1 MRFLSNFCRFKHSE
15 TICGPQLIGAQAA
28 KEFYLHNV
36 DAFIGPVC
44 NDAVVPLSYM
54 SRNWNVP
61 VLTPRGNTRLIRN
74 TTIFPNV
81 ISLHPF
87 DKFELVKFIV
97 YILDKYNWEHITVFV
112 DKDNRVLETTGDS
125 FYKYLETAQN
135 LYWSYIPIY
144 SSTFSDDDYD
154 RKLIEASLSSR
165 VFILFM
171 GINDVRRIMLRAAFL
186 GMTTGDHVYLV
197 PEFQGN
203 ARITSDI
210 WRRNDKTDVKAR
222 KAFRSIL
229 FVNIL
234 SLPLSSYDYML
245 SRLNFKVFGNDY
257 LNFLIADAKEQADM
271 DSVSADDREVQ
282 QAILAGYYNAIMIYL
297 KVANETLAEGG
308 DLSDGRDIVRRISNR
323 NFEGIAGNI
332 HINRD
337 GHRDT
342 DMALVD
348 MTDPWEGTFERVGTY
363 KAELGEL
370 VLTPGVTIS
379 WPGGGGPVMDIPECG
394 FQDMLCSAFD
404 DSSGSGGIAIG
415 LAVSISA
422 IVIAAGVGIALALK
436 MRYNLRMKQ
445 LTWWKI
451 EIDELQS
458 LKVNQTKSTLSS
470 SVTQSKVDTQ
480 PSSVVDSSLCMYK
493 GNIVKTLV
501 VSNTHFQMNAGIL
514 KEFEEI
520 RDMNHP
526 NLLTIIGACLEGER
540 RVVVTEHCPKG
551 SLQEMLVNDTRF
563 EFDLLFMTS
572 LVADIV
578 KALTYIHKRSLK
590 YHGRLTSEVCMI
602 DSRFSVKVGSYGLPT
617 IYGKLKIEGKEE
629 GTEKDKLWTAPEHLR
644 SGEHKGSVNGDIY
657 SLGII
662 ISEILSRDEPYSNDK
677 EYLTIREIL
686 YKIQFSENPPFR
698 PAVSCTPDLIPLE
711 DLMKACWD
719 EKPEN
724 RPGLYEISSTLNR
737 IINSNSKH
745 GSLVD
750 NLLQRLEKYST
761 NLEKIV
767 EDKVDELR
775 QEKHKSEEL
784 LRQMLPKMVADR
796 LKAGLSV
803 DPELYESVTI
813 YFSDIV
819 GFTEMCAELKPV
831 QIINLLNDLYS
842 TFDGII
848 GNYDVYKVETIGDAY
863 MVVSGLPTR
872 NGDEHARQ
880 IARMSLALVKVISTF
895 TPVETSEDRLMLR
908 IGLHSGPVCAGV
920 VGLKMP
926 RYCLFGESVNTA
938 SAMEAGGMEW
948 KIHMSSSTADILKTF
963 GSFTMKRR
971 GDMEVPGKDEKIET
985 YWLLGEKDESTDT
998 AP

>member
-1 MRFLSNFCRFKHSE
+1 M
-15 TICGPQLIGAQAA
+15 Q
-28 KEFYLHNV
+28 
-36 DAFIGPVC
+36 VC
-44 NDAVVPLSYM
+44 HGHGGLRDI
-54 SRNWNVP
+54 
-61 VLTPRGNTRLIRN
+61 TRKK
-74 TTIFPNV
+74 TTFTTFFTL
-81 ISLHPF
+81 LHPF

-125 FYKYLETAQN
+125 LYKYLETAQN
-135 LYWSYIPIY
+135 IFWNYIPVY
-144 SSTFSDDDYD
+144 STTFTDAEYEE
-154 RKLIEASLSSR
+154 KLIEASASSR

-171 GINDVRRIMLRAAFL
+171 SINDVRKMMLRAAYL
-186 GMTTGDHVYLV
+186 GMTTGDNVYIV
-197 PEFQGN
+197 PEFQGS
-203 ARITSDI
+203 ARITSDT
-210 WRRNDKTDVKAR
+210 WRRNDATDVKAR

-245 SRLNFKVFGNDY
+245 SRLNFKVFGNEY
-257 LNFLIADAKEQADM
+257 LNFLVADKEEQADM

-297 KVANETLAEGG
+297 KVANETLAEGRK
-308 DLSDGRDIVRRISNR
+308 LSDGRDIVRRISNR

-363 KAELGEL
+363 MAELGEL

-379 WPGGGGPVMDIPECG
+379 WPGGGGPIQDIPECG
-394 FQDMLCSAFD
+394 FQDLLCSTYGQD
-404 DSSGSGGIAIG
+404 EESGGMTIG
-415 LAVSISA
+415 LSTGISGL
-422 IVIAAGVGIALALK
+422 VIACGVVIVLTLK
-436 MRYNLRMKQ
+436 SRFNQRMKQ

-451 EIDELQS
+451 DISELQS
-458 LKVNQTKSTLSS
+458 MKINETKSTLSS
-470 SVTQSKVDTQ
+470 SVTQSRPETN
-480 PSSVVDSSLCMYK
+480 PSSVFDNTVFMYK
-493 GNIVKTLV
+493 GNPVKTHNL
-501 VSNTHFQMNAGIL
+501 STTNFHMNNFVL
-514 KEFEEI
+514 REFEEI

-526 NLLTIIGACLEGER
+526 NLLTMIGACLEGEN
-540 RVVVTEHCPKG
+540 RVLVTEHCPKG
-551 SLQEMLVNDTRF
+551 SLHEMLINNTRF
-563 EFDLLFMTS
+563 DLDLEFMTS
-572 LVADIV
+572 LVSDIV
-578 KALTYIHKRSLK
+578 KAMIYIHKRSLK
-590 YHGRLTSEVCMI
+590 CHGRLTSEVCLI

-617 IYGKLKIEGKEE
+617 IYEALKNDSKQEGNDSDR
-629 GTEKDKLWTAPEHLR
+629 DKLWTAPEHLR
-644 SGEHKGSVNGDIY
+644 TPDAGGSVTGDIY

-662 ISEILSRDEPYSNDK
+662 ISEILSRDEPYSNDR
-677 EYLTIREIL
+677 EYLTTREIL
-686 YKIQFSENPPFR
+686 YKIQFSETPPFR
-698 PAVSCTPDLIPLE
+698 PAVTCTPDLIPL
-711 DLMKACWD
+711 DNLMKQCWD
-719 EKPEN
+719 ENPEK
-724 RPGLYEISSTLNR
+724 RPSLYDISSQLNR
-737 IINSNSKH
+737 ILNSNSKH

-750 NLLQRLEKYST
+750 NLLDRLEKYSN

-775 QEKHKSEEL
+775 HEKHKSEEL

-796 LKAGLSV
+796 LKVGLSV
-803 DPELYESVTI
+803 EPEFYESVTI

-819 GFTEMCAELKPV
+819 GFTEMCAELQPV

-863 MVVSGLPTR
+863 MVVSGLPER
-872 NGDEHARQ
+872 NGNEHARQ

-895 TPVETSEDRLMLR
+895 TPIETSEERVMLR
-908 IGLHSGPVCAGV
+908 VGLHSGTVCAGV

-938 SAMEAGGMEW
+938 SAMEASGMEW

-971 GDMEVPGKDEKIET
+971 GDMEVPGKGGKEVIET
-985 YWLLGEKDESTDT
+985 YWLLGEKGEAQADT
-998 AP
+998 PEEKISV